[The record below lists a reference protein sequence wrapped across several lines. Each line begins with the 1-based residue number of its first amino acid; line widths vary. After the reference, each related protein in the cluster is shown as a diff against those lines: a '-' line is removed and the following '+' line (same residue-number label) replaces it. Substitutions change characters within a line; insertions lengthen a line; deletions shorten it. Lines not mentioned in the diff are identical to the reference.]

1 MQDLVFIDWKS
12 DVGFK
17 WLFARDTVKEYLLE
31 FLKDLAD
38 ELSESSSFLKA
49 QTSFKIGELDYLNVE
64 RVFKVDHALRKILF
78 DLYVQLPNGIRVIL
92 EMQKSPHKGLYRRM
106 LGYLLQGVDGSD
118 EVPHVLIGLMNFKFS
133 KQWGTFKGESEINV
147 HRVFGEGELITIE
160 FGRFDKAIEELETK
174 FDCWLFLF
182 KNITKL
188 KVVPYIFRGTIFEK
202 MMEMSRIKTLP
213 GEKLEEWQQELMNNK
228 YIQEAIEILAEQA
241 VEEAVE
247 RAAEEAFVKGREEGI
262 IKKEKEVIDAFR
274 KGELKGYQE
283 GEMKGFQEGEMKG
296 FQEGEVKGANNQL
309 EAIIAKMRSK
319 GMTELQIKEI
329 LDMD

>member
-31 FLKDLAD
+31 FLKDLAV
-38 ELSESSSFLKA
+38 EVSGYSAFLEVN
-49 QTSFKIGELDYLNVE
+49 SLHKIGGLDYLNVE
-64 RVFKVDHALRKILF
+64 RVFKVDLALRKILF
-78 DLYVQLPNGIRVIL
+78 DVYVELPNGQRVIL

-106 LGYLLQGVDGSD
+106 LGYLLQGVEGSN
-118 EVPHVLIGLMNFKFS
+118 EIPHVLIGLMNFKFS
-133 KQWGTFKGESEINV
+133 KSWGTFQGDSVIDI
-147 HRVFGEGELITIE
+147 HRVFREGELITIE
-160 FGRFDKAIEELETK
+160 FGLFDKALEELETK

-182 KNITKL
+182 KNITNL
-188 KVVPYIFRGTIFEK
+188 KVIPDIFRGTIFEK

-241 VEEAVE
+241 
-247 RAAEEAFVKGREEGI
+247 AEEAFAKGREKGIAEAREEGI
-262 IKKEKEVIDAFR
+262 SEKEEEVIDAFR
-274 KGELKGYQE
+274 KGE
-283 GEMKGFQEGEMKG
+283 M
-296 FQEGEVKGANNQL
+296 KGANNQL

-319 GMTELQIKEI
+319 GMTDLQINEI
-329 LDMD
+329 LDIK

>member
-31 FLKDLAD
+31 FLKDLAV
-38 ELSESSSFLKA
+38 EVSGYSAFLEVN
-49 QTSFKIGELDYLNVE
+49 SLHKIRGLDYLNVE
-64 RVFKVDHALRKILF
+64 RVFKVDLALRKILF
-78 DLYVQLPNGIRVIL
+78 DVYVELPNGQRVIL

-106 LGYLLQGVDGSD
+106 LGYLLQGVEGSN
-118 EVPHVLIGLMNFKFS
+118 EIPHVLIGLMNFKFS
-133 KQWGTFKGESEINV
+133 RSWGTFQGDSVIDI
-147 HRVFGEGELITIE
+147 HRVFREGELITVE
-160 FGRFDKAIEELETK
+160 FGRFDKALEELETK

-182 KNITKL
+182 KNITNL
-188 KVVPYIFRGTIFEK
+188 KVIPDIFRGTIFEK

-247 RAAEEAFVKGREEGI
+247 QAAEEAFAKGREKGIAEAREEGI
-262 IKKEKEVIDAFR
+262 SEKEEEVIDAFR
-274 KGELKGYQE
+274 KGEV
-283 GEMKGFQEGEMKG
+283 KGFQ
-296 FQEGEVKGANNQL
+296 
-309 EAIIAKMRSK
+309 
-319 GMTELQIKEI
+319 
-329 LDMD
+329 